1 MFNKNDPLINSVK
14 QVMAE
19 NDLRRKVE
27 KQLNEELNITSKK
40 GLPFEYHAEY
50 DALLEQ
56 RMKEELVGNQHKIDA
71 NKNNRVDAHDF
82 KLLRAKKD
90 MNEEEQ
96 QIDELK
102 GIKGPGKKDEYV
114 KKAKASVGGKIM
126 KAGLKKMFGLGEP
139 SDDDMN
145 TIQKRVTGIA
155 RAGDRRTASDLAGM
169 TGSNMPRSK
178 KRKMNEEEQLDEK
191 AVSKAQQRFFGLV
204 RGIQKG
210 EAEGSAKAEKAA
222 KEMSTKEVKKFAKTK
237 QKGLPEKVDEDFD
250 LEAVLEEIRANIGE
264 EAFNELMN
272 EQVPLPPRRPQT
284 GPAGTASQP
293 QASNPRGETVTGIK
307 KTGGGDYNVYQK
319 KSQSASE
326 FQQLYG
332 AARKAGAGK
341 FEWQGRQYA
350 TGKKGGMYQKPAD
363 QAAAENR
370 PGSGTQ
376 TALNQL
382 PKNPDVEASR
392 SQTPSGRVDRT
403 AMPSVQKALRG
414 DNSPENN
421 TALDAASRTTAAAQ
435 QIAPSVRK
443 ANEPAPGQTPGA
455 TNQPLTLGQRAA
467 ASRALTQQ
475 GDVTSPRPT
484 TGTIP
489 RTPPANVPTP
499 PPRPAAPTP
508 PERERRQPA
517 VSGSTMAGFPG
528 LDEGKGSYMRESLE
542 TTIKK
547 VLKG

>member
-82 KLLRAKKD
+82 KLLRAGKKA
-90 MNEEEQ
+90 MSEEEG
-96 QIDELK
+96 DETREGGAVTK
-102 GIKGPGKKDEYV
+102 DGKV
-114 KKAKASVGGKIM
+114 VVSPTAPKASDGPSQKDREALTNKIKSIM
-126 KAGLKKMFGLGEP
+126 KE
-139 SDDDMN
+139 N
-145 TIQKRVTGIA
+145 TER
-155 RAGDRRTASDLAGM
+155 L
-169 TGSNMPRSK
+169 
-178 KRKMNEEEQLDEK
+178 EEK

-204 RGIQKG
+204 NAIK
-210 EAEGSAKAEKAA
+210 EKKAHGSAKAEKAA

-264 EAFNELMN
+264 EAFDALM
-272 EQVPLPPRRPQT
+272 EAPTPPMPPRRPQT

-293 QASNPRGETVTGIK
+293 QASNPRGETVTSIK

-319 KSQSASE
+319 GSQSASE

-350 TGKKGGMYQKPAD
+350 TGKEGGREKKNAD
-363 QAAAENR
+363 QDAASGKPGAAAQ
-370 PGSGTQ
+370 GVLKT
-376 TALNQL
+376 TADDDTRAQM
-382 PKNPDVEASR
+382 
-392 SQTPSGRVDRT
+392 SQTPSGRPDYTASPSLNRMKQAGPGNEKPEDIMAADASART
-403 AMPSVQKALRG
+403 R
-414 DNSPENN
+414 
-421 TALDAASRTTAAAQ
+421 AAAQ
-435 QIAPSVRK
+435 TSA
-443 ANEPAPGQTPGA
+443 ATLGPAMRGPMPPPGQRTLAQQLLAGRQEAGTAPKPPD
-455 TNQPLTLGQRAA
+455 QPPSNT
-467 ASRALTQQ
+467 
-475 GDVTSPRPT
+475 
-484 TGTIP
+484 
-489 RTPPANVPTP
+489 NVPTP
-499 PPRPAAPTP
+499 PPRPAASTP